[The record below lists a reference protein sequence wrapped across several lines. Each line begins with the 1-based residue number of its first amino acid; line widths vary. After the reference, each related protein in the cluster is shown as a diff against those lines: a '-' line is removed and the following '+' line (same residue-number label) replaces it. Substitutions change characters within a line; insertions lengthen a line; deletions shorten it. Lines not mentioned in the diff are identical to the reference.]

1 MDALFFYCKLPA
13 VGSDSLL
20 DRSIGVERLFMR
32 TEDQSGK
39 FLTMVSTVMNMLL
52 LFLNI
57 VMILFKVHSNRERNE
72 KKYALLWKLGINDA
86 EIDKTRKT
94 ETAIVFI
101 IPSFVAVCIGAIMTM
116 GLIKNTI

>member
-1 MDALFFYCKLPA
+1 
-13 VGSDSLL
+13 
-20 DRSIGVERLFMR
+20 MR

-72 KKYALLWKLGINDA
+72 KKYALLWKLGIIDA

-101 IPSFVAVCIGAIMTM
+101 IPSFVAVCIGAIMTI
-116 GLIKNTI
+116 GLIKISF

>member
-1 MDALFFYCKLPA
+1 MNTLFLYFKLPA